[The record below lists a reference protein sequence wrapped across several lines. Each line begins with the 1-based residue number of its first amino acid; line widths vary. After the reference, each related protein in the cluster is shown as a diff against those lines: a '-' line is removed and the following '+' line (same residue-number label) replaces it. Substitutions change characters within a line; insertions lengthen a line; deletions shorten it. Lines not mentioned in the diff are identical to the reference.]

1 MLAAWWWW
9 GGAAMA
15 VGLPVKRRKLS
26 EGTAVGRA
34 AAAAAMAG
42 VAAAL
47 GRKVRV
53 YRSSM
58 AASARAA
65 VAASRT
71 AGMGSAVIRV
81 VFPDHYVLEA
91 KFGRS
96 EAVQGLVDLLR
107 RAVSPWAAPF
117 HIYTAPPKEKVEDL
131 AADFSSAGFI
141 PGAVV
146 YFACEGPPAAD
157 RWPFYLRE
165 EVCSMEGFDAD
176 ADGL

>member
-1 MLAAWWWW
+1 
-9 GGAAMA
+9 MA
-15 VGLPVKRRKLS
+15 VGLPAKRRKLS
-26 EGTAVGRA
+26 EGTAA
-34 AAAAAMAG
+34 AAAAATAG

-58 AASARAA
+58 VASARA
-65 VAASRT
+65 VVASRT
-71 AGMGSAVIRV
+71 AGTGSAVIRV

-117 HIYTAPPKEKVEDL
+117 YIYTAPPKEKVEDL
-131 AADFSSAGFI
+131 AADFSSAGA
-141 PGAVV
+141 G
-146 YFACEGPPAAD
+146 GGD

-165 EVCSMEGFDAD
+165 EVCSMEGLDVDAE
-176 ADGL
+176 GL